1 MTTPRIPVA
10 TSPAVTT
17 AFRIVDA
24 LASRPGGLRLSELAR
39 ELGAPKSS
47 TLRILN
53 TLCELDIVRS
63 DPETKSY
70 RLGQRIRSYADIPS
84 ATESDLIREFYRF
97 AEPIHARLDETI
109 QLAVLSSPDVT
120 FLAKI
125 DSSRAVRLVTKVGR
139 RLPAHAT
146 AVGKAILAFSED
158 LEIDMIIAA
167 GLPRLTDNTITD
179 PDEFRRVLRQ
189 ARQDGYATEVE
200 EASDNLSCFSAP
212 ILGPDGV
219 ARAGLTM
226 CVPTKH
232 VSPDRGAEL
241 IRAVQ
246 AGAAKL
252 TGTLQGRPDAQVLA
266 T

>member
-17 AFRIVDA
+17 AFRIVDV
-24 LASRPGGLRLSELAR
+24 LASRPGGVRLSDLAR

-63 DPETKSY
+63 DAETKFY
-70 RLGQRIRSYADIPS
+70 RLGQRIRSYADIPTR
-84 ATESDLIREFYRF
+84 TESDMIREFYRI

-109 QLAVLSSPDVT
+109 QLAVLSNPDVT

-125 DSSRAVRLVTKVGR
+125 DSSRAVRLVTQIGR

-158 LEIDMIIAA
+158 AEVERVIAA
-167 GLPRLTDNTITD
+167 GLPRCTDNTITD
-179 PDEFRRVLRQ
+179 PDVFRRVLRQ
-189 ARQDGYATEVE
+189 ARQERYAIEVE
-200 EASDNLSCFSAP
+200 EASANLSCFSAP

-219 ARAGLTM
+219 ARAGVTI
-226 CVPTKH
+226 CVPTMN
-232 VSPDRGAEL
+232 VRPDRGAEF
-241 IRAVQ
+241 IRAIQ
-246 AGAAKL
+246 AGATRLSA
-252 TGTLQGRPDAQVLA
+252 TLQGLTGDADP
-266 T
+266 TM